1 MKKELCLLLAILFT
15 LSLHAGNGKAK
26 ITFESPRYDFGY
38 IQESKGK
45 VTHTFEFT
53 NTGNAPLIIVDTRSL
68 CGCTAL
74 RFTKEPIAPNGKGSI
89 DVQFDPAGRPGPFR
103 KEIKVYTNA
112 SKAAVKLIVEGV
124 VVSKKK

>member
-53 NTGNAPLIIVDTRSL
+53 NTGNEPLIIVDTRSL
-68 CGCTAL
+68 CGCTAS

>member
-1 MKKELCLLLAILFT
+1 MKKTLSLLLAVLFA

-38 IQESKGK
+38 IQESKGV
-45 VTHTFEFT
+45 VTHSFEFT
-53 NTGNAPLIIVDTRSL
+53 NSGDAPLIIIETRST
-68 CGCTAL
+68 CGCTASQ
-74 RFTKEPIAPNGKGSI
+74 FTKEPIAPKAKGAI
-89 DVQFDPAGRPGPFR
+89 EVQFNPEGRPGTFR

-124 VVSKKK
+124 VVPEKQ